1 VTTSIALL
9 RGVNVGGRKVSMS
22 ALRAAL
28 ADGGYDDVVTYIQ
41 SGNMVLGHRRKS
53 RAALEADLEAHVRGV
68 AGFDVAVVVR
78 SLAEWVKVVERNPF
92 PGVEPT
98 KLHVAFLKQRAE
110 KSRLATIDVGAFA
123 PEKLAAVGTEIYMH
137 LPDGIGRA
145 KLPPK
150 LSVLGTPM
158 TVRNWGTV
166 TKLLAL
172 ASR

>member
-1 VTTSIALL
+1 MTTSIALL

-22 ALRAAL
+22 ELRTAL
-28 ADGGYDDVVTYIQ
+28 AGAGYDDVVTYIQ
-41 SGNMVLGHRRKS
+41 SGNVVLGHPRRS
-53 RAALEADLEAHVRGV
+53 RAALEADLEARVREV
-68 AGFDVAVVVR
+68 AGFEVTVVAR
-78 SLAEWVKVVERNPF
+78 SAGEWAKVVEGNPF

-98 KLHVAFLKQRAE
+98 KLHVAFLKQRA
-110 KSRLATIDVGAFA
+110 KRTKLAGIDASSFA
-123 PEKLAAVGTEIYMH
+123 PERFAVAGSEIYMH

-150 LSVLGTPM
+150 LGVLDTPM